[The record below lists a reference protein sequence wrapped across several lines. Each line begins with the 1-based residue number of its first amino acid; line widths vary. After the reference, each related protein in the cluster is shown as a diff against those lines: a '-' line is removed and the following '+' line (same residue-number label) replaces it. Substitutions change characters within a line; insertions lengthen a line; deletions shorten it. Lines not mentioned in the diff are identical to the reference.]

1 MSRRRPKSEPG
12 VRSRRAAPEVVT
24 SHPRWLVLVL
34 FAVVAMA
41 VAVAHWPALSAEAQC
56 FDDGQYLTDNP
67 LIQNPSWN
75 SAWRFL
81 TEVFEPSTVGG
92 YYEPLDMISLMLD
105 YAMTGRAD
113 TRLEYAMGEPLPT
126 LRPFHRTSLLLHV
139 LNSLLVSVLVLL
151 LFRNPWVAAL
161 AGLLFGVHPLTVE
174 PIPWVGQRKTL
185 LAAFFSLCCLCL
197 YVSYALRASDAK
209 GGRRSSWPYLG
220 SLATYALAL
229 LSKPTSLSVVA
240 LVFVL
245 DFWPLRRLGRSTLA
259 EKIPFFVLAGLSA
272 IVASISQKRTSTFV
286 ILDSYSPLKTA
297 LVLLHNHVFYLTKML
312 WPADLSLF
320 YPYPEPLSLENPV
333 VLAGVVG
340 TALLVPVLLVSL
352 RWTRALLAGWAF
364 FFLATL
370 PTFGVVGATETVAA
384 DRYAYLP
391 LIGLVLV
398 AAWLLARLWPARAG
412 ALRPWLVGVALLVI
426 AAQGVATRAQ
436 LAPWRDSETLFRD
449 MLADA
454 PGVPRL
460 HYELG
465 NALRQKGRMQEAMVE
480 YRRALGRSPFFP
492 YECPPEIAASAHNN
506 LAILLAR
513 QGDAHG
519 AVEHWRAALE
529 AKPGNAN
536 THHNLGVALADRGQR
551 AEAIHHF
558 QEALRLDP
566 DNAIT
571 HVYLGRLLAQD
582 GRVEEARKH
591 FEEAA
596 RLRPDLPLARE
607 ELARLAEGAPAP
619 ASASPSELQRLLE
632 DVRTHPDDVD
642 ALGRLGAYLE
652 STGNYRGAIAQYQA
666 ILRLDPEHEQARL
679 RLRAAKE
686 KQRRAAEDGAV
697 FD

>member
-1 MSRRRPKSEPG
+1 MSRWDRKPG
-12 VRSRRAAPEVVT
+12 VAARHASTAASTAV
-24 SHPRWLVLVL
+24 SRWLALAL
-34 FAVVAMA
+34 FAVVAIS
-41 VAVAHWPALSAEAQC
+41 VAAAHWPTLSAEAQC

-67 LIQNPSWN
+67 LIQNPSLD

-113 TRLEYAMGEPLPT
+113 MRLEYAMGEPLPT

-139 LNSLLVSVLVLL
+139 LNSLLVSLLVLL

-197 YVSYALRASDAK
+197 YVLYASRASNAE
-209 GGRRSSWPYLG
+209 GRRRSRWPYPA

-245 DFWPLRRLGRSTLA
+245 DFWPLRRLGRNALV

-272 IVASISQKRTSTFV
+272 IVA
-286 ILDSYSPLKTA
+286 
-297 LVLLHNHVFYLTKML
+297 HVFYLAKMV

-320 YPYPEPLSLENPV
+320 YPYPEPLSLKNPV

-340 TALLVPVLLVSL
+340 TALLIPALLASL

-364 FFLATL
+364 FFLAML
-370 PTFGVVGATETVAA
+370 PTLGVVGATETVAA

-398 AAWLLARLWPARAG
+398 VAWLLARLWTARAG
-412 ALRPWLVGVALLVI
+412 RLRPWLLGVALVVI
-426 AAQGVATRAQ
+426 AGECLATRAQ
-436 LAPWRDSETLFRD
+436 LAPWRDSESLFRD

-465 NALRQKGRMQEAMVE
+465 NALRQKGRMQEAMLE
-480 YRRALGRSPFFP
+480 YRQALGRSPFFP
-492 YECPPEIAASAHNN
+492 YECPPEISASAHNN

-513 QGDAHG
+513 QGDSSG
-519 AVEHWRAALE
+519 AVEHWKAALE
-529 AKPGNAN
+529 ARPGNAN
-536 THHNLGVALADRGQR
+536 THHNLGIALADRGQR
-551 AEAIHHF
+551 AEAIRHF
-558 QEALRLDP
+558 TEALRLDP
-566 DNAIT
+566 GNAIT
-571 HVYLGRLLAQD
+571 HVYLGRLLAQA
-582 GRVEEARKH
+582 GRSQEAGEHLER
-591 FEEAA
+591 AL
-596 RLRPDLPLARE
+596 RLRPNLQIARE
-607 ELARLAEGAPAP
+607 ELARLADGAPSP
-619 ASASPSELQRLLE
+619 GKASASDLPRLLE
-632 DVRTHPDDVD
+632 DVRTRPDDVD

-652 STGNYRGAIAQYQA
+652 STGNYAGAIAQYRE
-666 ILRLDPEHEQARL
+666 ILRLDPEHTQAL
-679 RLRAAKE
+679 IRLRAAEE
-686 KQRRAAEDGAV
+686 KQRRKSDLPG
-697 FD
+697 DSR

>member
-1 MSRRRPKSEPG
+1 M
-12 VRSRRAAPEVVT
+12 
-24 SHPRWLVLVL
+24 
-34 FAVVAMA
+34 
-41 VAVAHWPALSAEAQC
+41 
-56 FDDGQYLTDNP
+56 
-67 LIQNPSWN
+67 
-75 SAWRFL
+75 
-81 TEVFEPSTVGG
+81 FEPSTVGG

-113 TRLEYAMGEPLPT
+113 MRLEYAMGEPLPT

-139 LNSLLVSVLVLL
+139 LNSLLVSLLVLL

-197 YVSYALRASDAK
+197 YVLYATRAGNAK
-209 GGRRSSWPYLG
+209 GRKRWRWPYLG

-245 DFWPLRRLGRSTLA
+245 DFWPLRRLGRNTLV

-286 ILDSYSPLKTA
+286 ILDTYSRVKTA
-297 LVLLHNHVFYLTKML
+297 LVLCHNHIFYLAKML

-340 TALLVPVLLVSL
+340 TALLIPVLLASL

-370 PTFGVVGATETVAA
+370 PTLGVVGATETVAA

-398 AAWLLARLWPARAG
+398 VAWLLARLWSARAG
-412 ALRPWLVGVALLVI
+412 TWRPWLLAAALVVI
-426 AAQGVATRAQ
+426 GGECVATRAQ
-436 LAPWRDSETLFRD
+436 LAPWRDSEALFRD

-465 NALRQKGRMQEAMVE
+465 NALRQKGRMQEAMRE
-480 YRRALGRSPFFP
+480 YRQALGRSPYFP

-513 QGDAHG
+513 QGDLSG

-536 THHNLGVALADRGQR
+536 THHNLGIALTDRGQGV
-551 AEAIHHF
+551 EAMRHF
-558 QEALRLDP
+558 TEALRLDP
-566 DNAIT
+566 GNAVT
-571 HVYLGRLLAQD
+571 HVYLGRLLAQA
-582 GRVEEARKH
+582 GRSQEAREH
-591 FEEAA
+591 LERAL
-596 RLRPDLPLARE
+596 RLRPDLPMARE
-607 ELARLAEGAPAP
+607 ELARLADGEPAK
-619 ASASPSELQRLLE
+619 ASASDLQRLLE

-652 STGNYRGAIAQYQA
+652 SAGNYTGAIAQYRQ
-666 ILRLDPEHEQARL
+666 ILRLDPQHEQALVRL
-679 RLRAAKE
+679 RVVEE
-686 KQRRAAEDGAV
+686 KARRESDPP
-697 FD
+697 